1 MRAAFLAILASAA
14 LAACTFSASSDTEN
28 AETAAPV
35 TLTASGEAQTLDA
48 LPASDTL
55 EWAASVVRVDFLDH
69 QEGSADA
76 KLFGLAGGDPAM
88 NGLHTHLAFFRG
100 PAESWQIF
108 PVGDFL
114 EYRVLAD
121 SPGRVDLEITESVMN
136 NETGEIGS
144 QTRHLIVTW
153 TAAPGGEAPESITIT
168 PATASQTLSPA
179 SSAS

>member
-14 LAACTFSASSDTEN
+14 LAACTFAASSNNDEDAQDT
-28 AETAAPV
+28 APV
-35 TLTASGEAQTLDA
+35 TLTASGQAQTAQA

-100 PAESWQIF
+100 PAESWQVFTI
-108 PVGDFL
+108 GDFL
-114 EYRVLAD
+114 EYRVLTD
-121 SPGRVDLEITESVMN
+121 SPGRVDLEIAESALDS
-136 NETGEIGS
+136 ETGVISS
-144 QTRHLIVTW
+144 QRRHLIVTW
-153 TAAPGGEAPESITIT
+153 TAAPGGEAPTSITIT
-168 PATASQTLSPA
+168 PATAN
-179 SSAS
+179 

>member
-1 MRAAFLAILASAA
+1 MRAYAIAILASTA
-14 LAACTFSASSDTEN
+14 LAACTFVAAPKSDESAP
-28 AETAAPV
+28 APV
-35 TLTASGEAQTLDA
+35 TLTASGEAQTAQA

-69 QEGSADA
+69 QEGSAGV

-100 PAESWQIF
+100 PAEPWQVFTI
-108 PVGDFL
+108 GDFL
-114 EYRVLAD
+114 EYRVLSD
-121 SPGRVDLEITESVMN
+121 SPGRVDLEISESVMN

-153 TAAPGGEAPESITIT
+153 TATPGGEAPTSITIT
-168 PATASQTLSPA
+168 PA
-179 SSAS
+179 SAS